1 MSLTIVQVAYPF
13 APVSRDAA
21 GGPEQILALL
31 DEALTG
37 LGHRSVVAAG
47 MSAEAAWRD
56 ALLGDAAPTLALM
69 RVLLAGMPA
78 AELESGLRG
87 LGGDRAARLRRVAAS
102 HLGGIASLERMVAA
116 GARHG
121 PAGLASIRDMFDRL
135 VRISPEASVAAYS
148 PGDPGLR
155 DAATAEVAAWMRGR
169 GLLAGRPDLLDF
181 GCGIGRFCLAF
192 APEARTVLGLDLS
205 PGMVEA
211 ARRRCAGQAN
221 IRIEAFSGEDL
232 AGVPGGAFD
241 LMLAADVFPYLV
253 QAGWSVVVRHLGEA
267 SRVLRTG
274 GSLVILNFDY
284 GDADASLLPALASA
298 AGFSLPVAGE
308 TPFRLWDAAAFV
320 LRKKG

>member
-1 MSLTIVQVAYPF
+1 LSLTIVQVAYPF

-102 HLGGIASLERMVAA
+102 HLGGVASLERMVAA

-121 PAGLASIRDMFDRL
+121 PAGLDSIRDMFDRL

-148 PGDPGLR
+148 LGDPGLL
-155 DAATAEVAAWMRGR
+155 DAATAEMAGWMRGR
-169 GLLAGRPDLLDF
+169 GLLAGQPDLLDF
-181 GCGIGRFCLAF
+181 GCGIGRFCLAL

-205 PGMVEA
+205 HRHGGGRAEALRRAGEHPDRGILRRGPG
-211 ARRRCAGQAN
+211 RR
-221 IRIEAFSGEDL
+221 
-232 AGVPGGAFD
+232 
-241 LMLAADVFPYLV
+241 
-253 QAGWSVVVRHLGEA
+253 AGWRLRPHAGGG
-267 SRVLRTG
+267 RV
-274 GSLVILNFDY
+274 
-284 GDADASLLPALASA
+284 
-298 AGFSLPVAGE
+298 SLPRAGRLE
-308 TPFRLWDAAAFV
+308 RRGPPSGGGFAGAPDRRQPRAPRFRL
-320 LRKKG
+320 R